1 MQNRLTA
8 MAANEPMDIASDEP
22 LDGAASSQ
30 HAYDQLRR
38 KILSGELAPGTAFS
52 QVQLATQLGI
62 SRTPLREAV
71 RRLQSE
77 GLLRS
82 EHNRRVRVSPLSTGD
97 FEDLYA
103 MRIALDSLAAKIT
116 VPQLT
121 EVEIAALR
129 EAFDLAT
136 EAADRGDLARYHEP
150 HRRFHYGLYAH
161 AGPRLIARVEDL
173 WDHADRYRL
182 LYQAHAGERTYL
194 VQLASV
200 DHAAILEAAEQG
212 DAELCARRIAAHLA
226 RTALMTMV
234 RVDHGHDPARV
245 RGALELVRAYEPT
258 VAGPAKESGEG
269 ADIDVL
275 GYLRDA
281 RSTVY
286 MP

>member
-1 MQNRLTA
+1 
-8 MAANEPMDIASDEP
+8 MAANDRAETAREEP

-38 KILSGELAPGTAFS
+38 RVLSGELPPGTAFS

-82 EHNRRVRVSPLSTGD
+82 EHNRRVRVSPLSTSD
-97 FEDLYA
+97 FEDLYV

-116 VPQLT
+116 VPQLSDT
-121 EVEIAALR
+121 DIAALR
-129 EAFDLAT
+129 QALGVAT
-136 EAADRGDLARYHEP
+136 TAADRGDLASYHEP
-150 HRRFHYGLYAH
+150 HRRFHYGLYAY
-161 AGPRLIARVEDL
+161 GGSRLVERVQDL

-182 LYQAHAGERTYL
+182 LYQGHAGERAYL
-194 VQLASV
+194 VQLASG
-200 DHAAILEAAEQG
+200 DHAAILEAAERR
-212 DAELCARRIAAHLA
+212 DAGLCARRVAAHLA

-234 RVDHGHDPARV
+234 RVDHGHDPVRV
-245 RGALELVRAYEPT
+245 RAALDLVCAEDPTLAAPADQSGDGAAV
-258 VAGPAKESGEG
+258 
-269 ADIDVL
+269 DVL
-275 GYLRDA
+275 GYLREA
-281 RSTVY
+281 RSTVG

>member
-1 MQNRLTA
+1 
-8 MAANEPMDIASDEP
+8 MAANDRAEIARTEPV
-22 LDGAASSQ
+22 DGAASSQ
-30 HAYDQLRR
+30 HAYEHLRH
-38 KILSGELAPGTAFS
+38 KILRGALPPGKTFS
-52 QVQLATQLGI
+52 QVQLATQLGV

-97 FEDLYA
+97 FEDLYVV
-103 MRIALDSLAAKIT
+103 RIVLDSLAARIT
-116 VPQLT
+116 VPQLSDT
-121 EVEIAALR
+121 DIDALR
-129 EAFDLAT
+129 EALDEAT
-136 EAADRGDLARYHEP
+136 EAANRGDLARYHEP

-161 AGPRLIARVEDL
+161 GGARLAEHVEDL

-182 LYQAHAGERTYL
+182 LYQGHAGDRTYL
-194 VQLASV
+194 VQLAGV
-200 DHAAILEAAEQG
+200 DHAAIMEAAEQR

-234 RVDHGHDPARV
+234 RVDHGHDPVRV
-245 RGALELVRAYEPT
+245 RAALDLVCADDPT
-258 VAGPAKESGEG
+258 PAAPGDQPA
-269 ADIDVL
+269 ADAAIDIR

-281 RSTVY
+281 QSIVD